1 MPTYF
6 FNVRGSHGLSRD
18 SEGSDL
24 ASVEAARFEALA
36 CGKLMVAE
44 SLRHGRRLV
53 DALSPS
59 FEIEDES
66 GQVVLTVSFKE
77 GAEADDHRP

>member
-6 FNVRGSHGLSRD
+6 FNVRSDRGLTRD
-18 SEGSDL
+18 HEGSDL
-24 ASVEAARFEALA
+24 PDPNAARFEALTA
-36 CGKLMVAE
+36 GKLMVAE
-44 SLRHGRRLV
+44 RMRGGRRLA

-59 FEIEDES
+59 FEIEDEK
-66 GQVVLTVSFKE
+66 GQIVLTVSFKE

>member
-6 FNVRGSHGLSRD
+6 FNVRSDRGLSHD
-18 SEGSDL
+18 HEGSELPD
-24 ASVEAARFEALA
+24 VEAARFEALTA
-36 CGKLMVAE
+36 GKLMVSDAMR
-44 SLRHGRRLV
+44 SGQKLA

-59 FEIEDES
+59 FEIEDDK
-66 GQVVLTVSFKE
+66 GQLVLTVSFKE